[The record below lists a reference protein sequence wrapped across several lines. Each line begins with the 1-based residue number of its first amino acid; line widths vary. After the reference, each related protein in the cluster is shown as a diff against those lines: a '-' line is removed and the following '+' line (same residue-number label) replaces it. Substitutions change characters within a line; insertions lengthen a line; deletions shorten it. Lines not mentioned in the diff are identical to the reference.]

1 MLKVYNTLGRS
12 LQDFKPLKDG
22 YITFYQCGPTVYS
35 RQHIGNLFSAV
46 KGDLI
51 RRSLMYLGYE
61 VKYVRNITDVGH
73 MVSDADSGEDKMA
86 KGSKR
91 EGLSPEEIAKKYTDL
106 YHQDLTKLN
115 VLEPS
120 VETVA
125 SKYVEEMADIV
136 QTLIDK
142 GYAYAT
148 DLAIYYDVSKFPT
161 YTDLSGQK
169 LEENLE
175 GAGHGDVS
183 DPDKKHVYDFAVWF
197 FKAGTHANALQT
209 WDISFEGIEQKVI
222 AGFPGWHIECSAMS
236 KDTLGDTIDIHMGGP
251 EHIPVHHTN
260 EIAQSE
266 SANSVKYT
274 NYWLHHEWLLIDGGK
289 MSKSLGNVYLVD
301 DLEEKGFSA
310 LDYRYFL
317 LQAHYRSKQ
326 NFTFEALEGARNA
339 YRRLREK
346 VREIKSTIDPLAE
359 ISEPDTAYT
368 DKFKEQLADDFN
380 IPGALATLWD
390 VIKSDLEASVKLAT
404 VLDLDKVLGL
414 KLESYLEDPEELII
428 PDGAQTLLLE
438 RTVARNEKSWMV
450 ADEIRGRLKAE
461 YGLDVEDT
469 PEGQRV
475 KRI

>member
-51 RRSLMYLGYE
+51 RRSLMYLDYE

-73 MVSDADSGEDKMA
+73 MVSDGDSGEDKMA

-91 EGLSPEEIAKKYTDL
+91 EGLTPEEIAKKYTDL
-106 YHQDLTKLN
+106 YHQDLAKLN

-125 SKYVEEMADIV
+125 SKYVEKMADIV
-136 QTLIDK
+136 QVLIDK

-183 DPDKKHVYDFAVWF
+183 DPGKKHVYDFALWF

-209 WDISFEGIEQKVI
+209 WDISFKGIEQKVE

-266 SANSVKYT
+266 SANGKKFT

-289 MSKSLGNVYLVD
+289 MSKSLGNGYLID
-301 DLEEKGFSA
+301 DLEEKGFTA

-326 NFTFEALEGARNA
+326 NFTFEALEGASNA

-346 VREIKSTIDPLAE
+346 VREIKSMIDPSAE
-359 ISEPDTAYT
+359 ISKPDTTYT

-390 VIKSDLEASVKLAT
+390 VIKSDLSAPIKLAT
-404 VLDLDKVLGL
+404 ILDFDKVLGL
-414 KLESYLEDPEELII
+414 KLESHLEDPEELVI

-438 RTVARNEKSWMV
+438 REVARNEKSWMV
-450 ADEIRGRLKAE
+450 ADEIRKRLKNE
-461 YGLDVEDT
+461 FGLDVEDT
-469 PEGQRV
+469 PSGQKV
-475 KRI
+475 KKI